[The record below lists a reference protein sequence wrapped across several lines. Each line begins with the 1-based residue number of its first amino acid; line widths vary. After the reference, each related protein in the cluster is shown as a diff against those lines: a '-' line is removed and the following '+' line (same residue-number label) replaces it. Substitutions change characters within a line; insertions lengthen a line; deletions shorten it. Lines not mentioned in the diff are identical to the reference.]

1 MFDNFMQKG
10 KTMDKAD
17 FFKNGSRWLRADFHL
32 HTKSD
37 TEFQR
42 FNGTDTEFTRQYIAQ
57 LKRQGIGVGI
67 VTNHNKFNREEF
79 CALKK
84 AADIEN
90 IYLLPGVEFSL
101 RDGSRGTH
109 LLIVF
114 DYDWIYN
121 PERKNYIEVFLNGA
135 FVGIPQYDSSPYP
148 NSKYTLQEAVVALDE
163 FNHDYF
169 LVMAHVDS
177 KNGMFEEIEARN
189 LNAFATSEAFT
200 SRVFALQ
207 KSRNRD
213 NRAKIPN
220 IALVEGTDNAGGG
233 IAAIGCGNEEKCVTQ
248 KTYVKLGDFNLAA
261 LKYALRDYGNRVR
274 TDDYV
279 ASYNSYIESICFVGG
294 KLDGQTIDFSPEL
307 NCFIGIRGSGKST
320 ALELLRYALGISL
333 SSASADIEYKNDL
346 IDYMLGSGGK
356 IILTVIGENNRRY
369 RIEKIYKQRENIYD
383 EEGNLC
389 NVSIDSVFRM
399 PIYFGQKD
407 LSNKQE
413 GFEAELLQ
421 RLIGNRL
428 SGIRKKIDLKKS
440 EVEAVMLELRKLR
453 NLKSEKE
460 NTEQVIRNIQH
471 QLEFFR
477 QQGVADK
484 LAMQT
489 QFDKD
494 GVVLSKAKE
503 TIVAYAESLSNIVLD
518 YQSFFGHPFS
528 GSTQNETLFCHAAS
542 VFQTVKSSYAL
553 LQEAAK
559 QADDG
564 AKNFDAV
571 MSEFESKRDAM
582 QEEFAKIKR
591 ELNSDTVSPDSF
603 LKLNHA
609 LEMARL
615 RLAELEKQE
624 RRRNSLETAL
634 NGHLAELNNL
644 WNEEF
649 QVLNREVDRI
659 NKAQDKLQ
667 ISICFKERRD
677 ALLAKLKSTFKGTGI
692 KDATYQKMC
701 DDFVDFIEMF
711 RNWQHVRELL
721 SDTQY
726 TEFSKRFKDN
736 NIELLT
742 YKVEDKV
749 VINYNG
755 KPLERH
761 SLGQRAS
768 ALILFLLAQKDNDVL
783 IIDQPEDD
791 LDNQTIYDEVI
802 KQMVALKGQ
811 MQFIFATHNANI
823 PVLGD
828 SEKVSAFSYE
838 DKERIS
844 INAGTIDSPQIH
856 DSIVGI
862 MEGGH
867 DAFNKRNEIY
877 KMWR

>member
-1 MFDNFMQKG
+1 MN
-10 KTMDKAD
+10 KAE

-37 TEFQR
+37 AEFQR
-42 FNGTDTEFTRQYIAQ
+42 FNGTDSEFTSQYVAQ
-57 LKRQGIGVGI
+57 LKRQGIGVGV

-79 CALKK
+79 CAIKK
-84 AADIEN
+84 AADAEN
-90 IYLLPGVEFSL
+90 IYLLPGMEFSL

-121 PERKNYIEVFLNGA
+121 REQKDYIQIFLNAA
-135 FVGIPQYDSSPYP
+135 FVGISSYDSSPYP
-148 NSKYTLQEAVVALDE
+148 NSKYTLQEVVAALEE
-163 FNHDYF
+163 FNRDYF
-169 LVMAHVDS
+169 LIMAHVDS

-189 LNAFATSEAFT
+189 LSAFISSDAFL
-200 SRVFALQ
+200 SKVLALQ

-220 IALVEGTDNAGGG
+220 IALVEGTDNARGG
-233 IAAIGCGNEEKCVTQ
+233 IAAIGCGNEEKGVTQ
-248 KTYVKLGDFNLAA
+248 KTYVKLGDFNFAA
-261 LKYALRDYGNRVR
+261 LKYALRDYINRVR
-274 TDDYV
+274 TGAGDCT
-279 ASYNSYIESICFVGG
+279 ASSNTYIESISFVGG
-294 KLDGQTIDFSPEL
+294 KLDGQTISFSPEL

-333 SSASADIEYKNDL
+333 SSASADIDYKNDL
-346 IDYMLGSGGK
+346 VDYMLGSGGK
-356 IILTVIGENNRRY
+356 IILTVIGQNNKRY

-383 EEGNLC
+383 EDGNLC
-389 NVSIDSVFRM
+389 DVSIDAIFNI

-407 LSNKQE
+407 LSNKRAS
-413 GFEAELLQ
+413 FESDLLQ

-428 SGIRKKIDLKKS
+428 SDVRKKIDLKKNEIES
-440 EVEAVMLELRKLR
+440 VILELRKLR
-453 NLKSEKE
+453 NLKDEKE
-460 NTEQVIRNIQH
+460 ATEQTIRNIQH
-471 QLEFFR
+471 QLDVFK

-484 LAMQT
+484 LAQQT

-494 GVVLSKAKE
+494 GVTLSQTKE
-503 TIVAYAESLSNIVLD
+503 TIGAYVESLSRMVSD
-518 YQSFFGHPFS
+518 YQAFFNYTFS
-528 GSTQNETLFCHAAS
+528 GSKQNEALFNHANA
-542 VFQTVKSSYAL
+542 VFQSVKASFAL
-553 LQEAAK
+553 LQEAAQK
-559 QADDG
+559 AASG
-564 AKNFDAV
+564 AKEFDAIV
-571 MSEFESKRDAM
+571 DEFEAKRVEM
-582 QEEFAKIKR
+582 QEDFAKIKR

-603 LKLNHA
+603 LKLNHD

-624 RRRNSLETAL
+624 KRRGNLEAAL
-634 NGHLAELNNL
+634 NTHLAALNNL
-644 WNEEF
+644 WNDEF
-649 QVLNREVDRI
+649 QVLQKEVERI
-659 NKAQDKLQ
+659 NNAQDKLQ
-667 ISICFKERRD
+667 ITISFKDQRETF
-677 ALLAKLKSTFKGTGI
+677 LAKLKATFKGTGI
-692 KDATYQKMC
+692 KDAIYQKIAEG
-701 DDFVDFIEMF
+701 FVDFIEMF
-711 RNWQHVRELL
+711 RNWQRVRDHL
-721 SDTQY
+721 SDMQY
-726 TEFSKRFKDN
+726 GEFYKRFKGNDV
-736 NIELLT
+736 ELLT
-742 YKVEDKV
+742 YKVPDKV

-802 KQMVALKGQ
+802 KQMVSLKGQ

-828 SEKVSAFSYE
+828 SEKVLAFSFE
-838 DKERIS
+838 DKAMIS
-844 INAGTIDSPQIH
+844 INSGTIDSPPIH
-856 DSIVGI
+856 NSIVGI
-862 MEGGH
+862 MEGGQ

>member
-1 MFDNFMQKG
+1 MQKG

-42 FNGTDTEFTRQYIAQ
+42 FNGTDTEFTSQYIAQ

-109 LLIVF
+109 QLIVF
-114 DYDWIYN
+114 DYDWICN

-148 NSKYTLQEAVVALDE
+148 NSKYTLQEVVAALDE

-189 LNAFATSEAFT
+189 LSAFITSEAFA
-200 SRVFALQ
+200 SRVLALQ

-213 NRAKIPN
+213 NRTKIPN

-233 IAAIGCGNEEKCVTQ
+233 IAAIGCGNEESGVTQ
-248 KTYVKLGDFNLAA
+248 KTYVKLGDFNFAA
-261 LKYALRDYGNRVR
+261 LKYALRDYNNRIR
-274 TDDYV
+274 SNDYV
-279 ASYNSYIESICFVGG
+279 APCNSYIESIGFVGG

-307 NCFIGIRGSGKST
+307 NCFIGIRGSGKSA

-333 SSASADIEYKNDL
+333 SSASADREYKNGL
-346 IDYMLGSGGK
+346 IDHVLGSGGK
-356 IILTVIGENNRRY
+356 IILTVMGENNRRY
-369 RIEKIYKQRENIYD
+369 RIEKIYKQRECIYD

-389 NVSIDSVFRM
+389 NVSIDSIFRL

-407 LSNKQE
+407 LSNKE
-413 GFEAELLQ
+413 ACFEADLLQ

-440 EVEAVMLELRKLR
+440 EIEAVVLELRKLR

-460 NTEQVIRNIQH
+460 ATEQAVRNTKH
-471 QLEFFR
+471 QLDVFR
-477 QQGVADK
+477 QHEVADK
-484 LAMQT
+484 LAQQI

-494 GVVLSKAKE
+494 GVTLSKAKE
-503 TIVAYAESLSNIVLD
+503 TIAAYVESLSNIVMD
-518 YQSFFGHPFS
+518 YQPFFDRPFS
-528 GSTQNETLFCHAAS
+528 GSPQNDALFSHATS
-542 VFQTVKSSYAL
+542 VFQAVKSSYAL
-553 LQEAAK
+553 LQEAVR
-559 QADDG
+559 QADGG
-564 AKNFDAV
+564 AKEFDV
-571 MSEFESKRDAM
+571 VLNEFESKRGAM

-603 LKLNHA
+603 LKLNHT

-624 RRRNSLETAL
+624 SRRSKLEATL
-634 NGHLAELNNL
+634 NGHLAELNEF

-649 QVLNREVDRI
+649 QALNKEVDRI

-667 ISICFKERRD
+667 ITISFKDERE
-677 ALLAKLKSTFKGTGI
+677 AFLAKLKTTFKGTGI
-692 KDATYQKMC
+692 KDAAYQKMC
-701 DDFVDFIEMF
+701 EDFVDFIEMF
-711 RNWQHVRELL
+711 RNWQHVRDLL

-726 TEFSKRFKDN
+726 VEFAKRFKDN

-742 YKVEDKV
+742 YRVEDKV
-749 VINYNG
+749 VISYNG

-802 KQMVALKGQ
+802 KRIVSLKGQ

-838 DKERIS
+838 DKSRIS

-856 DSIVGI
+856 ESIVGI
-862 MEGGH
+862 MEGGY
-867 DAFNKRNEIY
+867 DAFKKRNEIY

>member
-1 MFDNFMQKG
+1 
-10 KTMDKAD
+10 MDTTE
-17 FFKNGSRWLRADFHL
+17 FFKNGNRWLRADFHL

-37 TEFQR
+37 SEFAK
-42 FNGTDTEFTRQYIAQ
+42 FTGSEAEFATQYLAQ
-57 LKRQGIGVGI
+57 MKSQDISIGVI
-67 VTNHNKFNREEF
+67 TNHNKFNFDEF
-79 CALKK
+79 KLLRKTAEK
-84 AADIEN
+84 DDV
-90 IYLLPGVEFSL
+90 YLLPGVEFSL
-101 RDGSRGTH
+101 QGGAKGIH
-109 LLIVF
+109 VLVVF
-114 DYDWIYN
+114 DDAWIFN
-121 PERKNYIEVFLNGA
+121 KEQRNYIQMFLDASFAGKVN
-135 FVGIPQYDSSPYP
+135 YWCSPYD
-148 NSKYTLQEAVVALDE
+148 NSNFTLPMAIQHLDQYKK
-163 FNHDYF
+163 DYF
-169 LVMAHVDS
+169 IVMAHVDDD
-177 KNGMFEEIEARN
+177 NGMFSELEGRG
-189 LNAFATSEAFT
+189 LNEFVALKEFRQ
-200 SRVFALQ
+200 RVYALQ
-207 KSRNRD
+207 KSRKESNRGRVPD
-213 NRAKIPN
+213 
-220 IALVEGTDNAGGG
+220 IAFVEGTDNARGG
-233 IAAIGCGNEEKCVTQ
+233 IPAIGLGNEVKGIAQ
-248 KTYVKLGDFNLAA
+248 KTYVKLGDFNFAA
-261 LKYALRDYGNRVR
+261 LKYALRDYNNRVR
-274 TDDYV
+274 TDDSV
-279 ASYNSYIESICFVGG
+279 APYNSYIESISFVGG
-294 KLDGQTIDFSPEL
+294 KLDGQTINFSPEL

-333 SSASADIEYKNDL
+333 SSAAADIEYKNDL

-356 IILTVIGENNRRY
+356 IILTVMGQNNRRY

-383 EEGNLC
+383 EDGNLC
-389 NVSIDSVFRM
+389 NVSIDSIFCM

-407 LSNKQE
+407 LSNKKVS
-413 GFEAELLQ
+413 FESDLLQ

-428 SGIRKKIDLKKS
+428 SDIHKKIELKKN
-440 EVEAVMLELRKLR
+440 EVESVILELRKLR
-453 NLKSEKE
+453 NLKGEKE
-460 NTEQVIRNIQH
+460 NTEQGIRNVQH
-471 QLEFFR
+471 QLEIFK

-484 LAMQT
+484 LAQQT

-494 GVVLSKAKE
+494 GVVLSKVKE
-503 TIVAYAESLSNIVLD
+503 TIAAYVETLSNVVVD
-518 YQSFFGHPFS
+518 YQSFFAHQFA
-528 GSTQNETLFCHAAS
+528 GSAQNETLFDRAIT

-559 QADDG
+559 KADDG
-564 AKNFDAV
+564 AKEFDSV
-571 MSEFESKRDAM
+571 LNEFESKRGAM

-591 ELNSDTVSPDSF
+591 ELNSETVSPDSF

-609 LEMARL
+609 LEMAQL
-615 RLAELEKQE
+615 RLAELDKQE
-624 RRRNSLETAL
+624 TRRVSLEAAL
-634 NGHLAELNNL
+634 YRHLADLNDL

-649 QVLNREVDRI
+649 QVLNKEVDRI

-667 ISICFKERRD
+667 ITIAFKEQRG
-677 ALLAKLKSTFKGTGI
+677 AFLAKLKTTFKGTGI
-692 KDATYQKMC
+692 KDATYQRMC
-701 DDFVDFIEMF
+701 EDFVDFIEMF
-711 RNWQHVRELL
+711 RNWQHVRDHL

-726 TEFSKRFKDN
+726 VEFSKRFKDN

-742 YKVEDKV
+742 YKVPDKV

-755 KPLERH
+755 KSLERH

-802 KQMVALKGQ
+802 KQMVSLKGR

-838 DKERIS
+838 DKTMIS

-856 DSIVGI
+856 ESIVGI

>member
-1 MFDNFMQKG
+1 
-10 KTMDKAD
+10 MDKVE

-37 TEFQR
+37 TEFLR
-42 FNGTDTEFTRQYIAQ
+42 FNGTDSEFSSQYIAQ
-57 LKRQGIGVGI
+57 LKRQGIGVGV
-67 VTNHNKFNREEF
+67 VTNHNKFNKEEF
-79 CALKK
+79 CAMKK
-84 AADIEN
+84 AADAES

-101 RDGSRGTH
+101 KDGSRGTH
-109 LLIVF
+109 VLIVF

-121 PERKNYIEVFLNGA
+121 REQKDYIQVFLSGA
-135 FVGIPQYDSSPYP
+135 FVGIPNCDSSPYP
-148 NSKYTLQEAVVALDE
+148 NSKYTLQEVVVALDE

-189 LNAFATSEAFT
+189 LSAFVTSEAFL

-213 NRAKIPN
+213 NRAKVPD
-220 IALVEGTDNAGGG
+220 IALVEGSDNAGGG
-233 IAAIGCGNEEKCVTQ
+233 ISAIGCGNEVNGVPQ
-248 KTYVKLGDFNLAA
+248 KTYVKLGDFNFAA
-261 LKYALRDYGNRVR
+261 LKYALRDYVNRVSSN
-274 TDDYV
+274 DYV
-279 ASYNSYIESICFVGG
+279 APYNSYIESLSFMGG
-294 KLDGQTIDFSPEL
+294 KLDGQTIHFSPEL

-333 SSASADIEYKNDL
+333 SSASADMDYKNDL

-356 IILTVIGENNRRY
+356 TILTVIGQNNKRY
-369 RIEKIYKQRENIYD
+369 RIEKIYKQKENVYD
-383 EEGNLC
+383 EEGKLC
-389 NVSIDSVFRM
+389 NVSIDAVFNA

-407 LSNKQE
+407 LSNKRAS
-413 GFEAELLQ
+413 FESDLLQ

-428 SGIRKKIDLKKS
+428 SDVRKKIDLKKN
-440 EVEAVMLELRKLR
+440 EIEAVLLELRKLR
-453 NLKSEKE
+453 NLKDEKDA
-460 NTEQVIRNIQH
+460 TEQAIRNVLH
-471 QLEFFR
+471 QLDVFK

-484 LAMQT
+484 LAQQT

-494 GVVLSKAKE
+494 GVTLSQTKE
-503 TIVAYAESLSNIVLD
+503 TIGAYVESLSRMISD
-518 YQSFFGHPFS
+518 YQAFFTYTLS
-528 GSTQNETLFCHAAS
+528 GSKQNETLFNHAND
-542 VFQTVKSSYAL
+542 VFQSVKASFAL
-553 LQEAAK
+553 LQEVAQKAAS
-559 QADDG
+559 G
-564 AKNFDAV
+564 AKEFDAIIG
-571 MSEFESKRDAM
+571 EFESKRVEM
-582 QEEFAKIKR
+582 QEDFAKIKR

-603 LKLNHA
+603 LKLNHD

-624 RRRNSLETAL
+624 KRRGNLEAVL
-634 NGHLAELNNL
+634 NTHLAALNNL
-644 WNEEF
+644 WNDEF
-649 QVLNREVDRI
+649 QVLKKEVERI
-659 NKAQDKLQ
+659 NNAQDKLRLT
-667 ISICFKERRD
+667 ISFKEQRETF
-677 ALLAKLKSTFKGTGI
+677 LAKLKATFKGTGI
-692 KDATYQKMC
+692 KDATYQKMVE
-701 DDFVDFIEMF
+701 DFVDFIEMF
-711 RNWQHVRELL
+711 RNWQRVRELL
-721 SDTQY
+721 SDMQY
-726 TEFSKRFKDN
+726 AEFAKRFNDSKA
-736 NIELLT
+736 ELLT
-742 YKVEDKV
+742 YKVPDKV

-802 KQMVALKGQ
+802 KQMVSLKGQ

-828 SEKVSAFSYE
+828 SEKVLAFSFE
-838 DKERIS
+838 DKAMIS
-844 INAGTIDSPQIH
+844 INAGTIDSPPIH

-862 MEGGH
+862 MEGGQ

>member
-1 MFDNFMQKG
+1 
-10 KTMDKAD
+10 MDKAE

-37 TEFQR
+37 TEFKR
-42 FNGTDTEFTRQYIAQ
+42 FNGTDSEFTSQYIAQ
-57 LKRQGIGVGI
+57 LKRQDIAVGV
-67 VTNHNKFNREEF
+67 VTNHNKFNKEEF
-79 CALKK
+79 SAMKK
-84 AADIEN
+84 AADAEN
-90 IYLLPGVEFSL
+90 IYLLPGMEFSL
-101 RDGSRGTH
+101 RDGSRGIH

-121 PERKNYIEVFLNGA
+121 REQKDYIQIFLNTA
-135 FVGIPQYDSSPYP
+135 FVGIPHCDSSPYP
-148 NSKYTLQEAVVALDE
+148 NSKYTLQEVVAALDE

-169 LVMAHVDS
+169 LIMAHVDS

-189 LNAFATSEAFT
+189 LSAFT
-200 SRVFALQ
+200 SSDAFSSKVLALQ

-213 NRAKIPN
+213 NRAKIPS

-233 IAAIGCGNEEKCVTQ
+233 IAAIGCGNEENGVTQ
-248 KTYVKLGDFNLAA
+248 KTYVKLGDFNFAA
-261 LKYALRDYGNRVR
+261 LKYALRDYSNRVR

-279 ASYNSYIESICFVGG
+279 TPYNSYIESIRFVGG

-356 IILTVIGENNRRY
+356 IILTVMGQNNRRY

-383 EEGNLC
+383 EDGNLC
-389 NVSIDSVFRM
+389 NVSIDSIFCL

-407 LSNKQE
+407 LSNKKVS
-413 GFEAELLQ
+413 FESDLLQ

-428 SGIRKKIDLKKS
+428 SDIHKKIELKKG
-440 EVEAVMLELRKLR
+440 EVEAVILELRKLR
-453 NLKSEKE
+453 NLKGEKE
-460 NTEQVIRNIQH
+460 NTEQGIRNIQH
-471 QLEFFR
+471 QLDIFK

-484 LAMQT
+484 LAQQT

-494 GVVLSKAKE
+494 GVVLSKVKE
-503 TIVAYAESLSNIVLD
+503 TITAYVETLSNIILD
-518 YQSFFGHPFS
+518 YQSFFAHPFS
-528 GSTQNETLFCHAAS
+528 GSTQNETLFNHATT

-559 QADDG
+559 KADDG
-564 AKNFDAV
+564 AKEFDSV
-571 MSEFESKRDAM
+571 LNEFESKRGAM

-591 ELNSDTVSPDSF
+591 ELNSETVSPDSF
-603 LKLNHA
+603 LKLNHD
-609 LEMARL
+609 LEMAQL
-615 RLAELEKQE
+615 RLAELDKQE
-624 RRRNSLETAL
+624 KRRVSLEAAL
-634 NGHLAELNNL
+634 YRHLAELNDL

-649 QVLNREVDRI
+649 QVLNKEVDRI

-667 ISICFKERRD
+667 ITISFKEERGVF
-677 ALLAKLKSTFKGTGI
+677 LAKLKTTFKGTGI
-692 KDATYQKMC
+692 KDATYQIIAE
-701 DDFVDFIEMF
+701 DFVDFIEMF
-711 RNWQHVRELL
+711 RNWQRVRDLL
-721 SDTQY
+721 SDMQFV
-726 TEFSKRFKDN
+726 EFSKRFKDSN
-736 NIELLT
+736 VELLT
-742 YKVEDKV
+742 YKVPDKV

-802 KQMVALKGQ
+802 KQMVSLKGK

-838 DKERIS
+838 DKNQIA

-856 DSIVGI
+856 ESIVGI

>member
-1 MFDNFMQKG
+1 MN
-10 KTMDKAD
+10 KAE

-37 TEFQR
+37 AEFQR
-42 FNGTDTEFTRQYIAQ
+42 FNGTDSEFTSQYVAQ
-57 LKRQGIGVGI
+57 LKRQGIGVGV
-67 VTNHNKFNREEF
+67 VTNHNKFNRDEF
-79 CALKK
+79 CAMKK
-84 AADIEN
+84 AADAEN
-90 IYLLPGVEFSL
+90 IYLLPGMEFSL

-121 PERKNYIEVFLNGA
+121 REQKDYIQIFLNTA
-135 FVGIPQYDSSPYP
+135 FVGISSYDSPPYP
-148 NSKYTLQEAVVALDE
+148 NSKYTLQEVVAALEE
-163 FNHDYF
+163 FNRDYF
-169 LVMAHVDS
+169 LIMAHVDS

-189 LNAFATSEAFT
+189 LSAFT
-200 SRVFALQ
+200 SSDAFLSKVLALQ

-213 NRAKIPN
+213 NRAKIPD
-220 IALVEGTDNAGGG
+220 IALVEGTDNARGG
-233 IAAIGCGNEEKCVTQ
+233 IAAVGCGNEENGVTQ
-248 KTYVKLGDFNLAA
+248 KTFVKLGDFNFAA

-274 TDDYV
+274 AADCV
-279 ASYNSYIESICFVGG
+279 APHNFYIESISFVGG
-294 KLDGQTIDFSPEL
+294 KLDGQTINFSPDL

-333 SSASADIEYKNDL
+333 SSAAADIEYKNDL
-346 IDYMLGSGGK
+346 IDCMLGSGGK
-356 IILTVIGENNRRY
+356 IILTVMGQHNRRY

-383 EEGNLC
+383 EDGNLC
-389 NVSIDSVFRM
+389 NVSIDSIFCI

-407 LSNKQE
+407 LSNKKE
-413 GFEAELLQ
+413 SFESDLVQ

-428 SGIRKKIDLKKS
+428 SDVQKKIELKKN
-440 EVEAVMLELRKLR
+440 EIEALILELRKLR
-453 NLKSEKE
+453 NLKDEKE
-460 NTEQVIRNIQH
+460 NTEQGIRNIQH
-471 QLEFFR
+471 QLDIFK

-484 LAMQT
+484 LAQQT
-489 QFDKD
+489 LFDKD
-494 GVVLSKAKE
+494 GVVLTKVKDTITAYVE
-503 TIVAYAESLSNIVLD
+503 TLSNVVLE
-518 YQSFFGHPFS
+518 YQSFFAHSFS
-528 GSTQNETLFCHAAS
+528 GSDQNETLFNHATT
-542 VFQTVKSSYAL
+542 VFQAVKSSYLL

-559 QADDG
+559 RADDG
-564 AKNFDAV
+564 AKEFDLV
-571 MSEFESKRDAM
+571 LNEFDSRRDAM

-591 ELNSDTVSPDSF
+591 ELNSETISPDSF
-603 LKLNHA
+603 LKLNHT
-609 LEMARL
+609 LEMAQL
-615 RLAELEKQE
+615 RLAELDKQE
-624 RRRNSLETAL
+624 KRRVSLETAL
-634 NGHLAELNNL
+634 YRHLAELNDL
-644 WNEEF
+644 WNEEY
-649 QVLNREVDRI
+649 QVLNKEVDRI
-659 NKAQDKLQ
+659 NNAQDKLQ
-667 ISICFKERRD
+667 IAIAFKEQRGIF
-677 ALLAKLKSTFKGTGI
+677 LSKLKTTFKGTGI
-692 KDATYQKMC
+692 KEPTYQRMC
-701 DDFVDFIEMF
+701 EDFVDFIEMF
-711 RNWQHVRELL
+711 RNWQHVRDLL

-726 TEFSKRFKDN
+726 MEFSKRFKDSN
-736 NIELLT
+736 VELLT
-742 YKVEDKV
+742 YRVPDKV

-802 KQMVALKGQ
+802 KQMVSLKGR

-828 SEKVSAFSYE
+828 SETVSAFSYE
-838 DKERIS
+838 DSKTQIA

-856 DSIVGI
+856 EAIVGI

>member
-1 MFDNFMQKG
+1 MN
-10 KTMDKAD
+10 KAD

-37 TEFQR
+37 SEFVK
-42 FNGTDTEFTRQYIAQ
+42 FDGTDVEFIEQYIAQ
-57 LKRQGIGVGI
+57 MKRQNVSVGLI
-67 VTNHNKFNREEF
+67 TNHNKFNLQEF
-79 CALKK
+79 KALRK
-84 AADIEN
+84 AAGSEG

-101 RDGSRGTH
+101 QGGTKGVH
-109 LLIVF
+109 ILIAF
-114 DYDWIYN
+114 DDDWIYN
-121 PERKNYIEVFLNGA
+121 KEGQNYIQQFLDA
-135 FVGIPQYDSSPYP
+135 SFVGKVNYWCSPYA
-148 NSKYTLQEAVVALDE
+148 NSNFTLEAVVQYLDQYKK
-163 FNHDYF
+163 DYF
-169 LVMAHVDS
+169 IVMAHVDDNNGLFTELEGRGLNEFVAS
-177 KNGMFEEIEARN
+177 KEFKR
-189 LNAFATSEAFT
+189 S
-200 SRVFALQ
+200 VYALQ
-207 KSRNRD
+207 KSRKYD
-213 NRAKIPN
+213 NRAKVPH
-220 IALVEGTDNAGGG
+220 IALVEGSDNAGGG
-233 IAAIGCGNEEKCVTQ
+233 ISAIGCGNEVNGVPQ
-248 KTYVKLGDFNLAA
+248 KTYVKLGDFNFAA
-261 LKYALRDYGNRVR
+261 LKYALRDYGNRVSSNE
-274 TDDYV
+274 YI
-279 ASYNSYIESICFVGG
+279 APYNSYIESLSFMGG

-333 SSASADIEYKNDL
+333 SNASADIEYKNDL

-356 IILTVIGENNRRY
+356 IILTVMGENNRRY
-369 RIEKIYKQRENIYD
+369 RIEKIYKQKENIYD

-389 NVSIDSVFRM
+389 NVSIDSIFRM

-407 LSNKQE
+407 LSNKKAS
-413 GFEAELLQ
+413 FEADLLQ

-428 SGIRKKIDLKKS
+428 SDIRKKIDLKKTEIES
-440 EVEAVMLELRKLR
+440 VILELRKLR

-460 NTEQVIRNIQH
+460 TSEQVIRNVQH
-471 QLEFFR
+471 QLDVFK

-484 LAMQT
+484 LAQQT

-503 TIVAYAESLSNIVLD
+503 TIAAYVESLYNIVLD
-518 YQSFFGHPFS
+518 YQSFFDHPFS
-528 GSTQNETLFCHAAS
+528 GSTQNETLFCHATSA
-542 VFQTVKSSYAL
+542 FQTIKSSYAL
-553 LQEAAK
+553 LQEVAK
-559 QADDG
+559 KAGDG
-564 AKNFDAV
+564 AKEFDTV
-571 MSEFESKRDAM
+571 LTEFESKRGTM

-591 ELNSDTVSPDSF
+591 ELNSDTVRPDSY
-603 LKLNHA
+603 LKLNHD

-624 RRRNSLETAL
+624 GRRRNLEVAL

-649 QVLNREVDRI
+649 QVLNKEVDRI

-667 ISICFKERRD
+667 IAISFKEQRG
-677 ALLAKLKSTFKGTGI
+677 AFLAKLKSTFKGTGI
-692 KDATYQKMC
+692 KDASYQKMC

-711 RNWQHVRELL
+711 RNWQHVRDLL
-721 SDTQY
+721 SDVQY
-726 TEFSKRFKDN
+726 MEFSKRFKDN
-736 NIELLT
+736 NVELLT

-838 DKERIS
+838 DKTLIS

-856 DSIVGI
+856 ESIVGI

>member
-1 MFDNFMQKG
+1 
-10 KTMDKAD
+10 MDKTE

-37 TEFQR
+37 AAFPRFTGTNSEFAS
-42 FNGTDTEFTRQYIAQ
+42 QYIAQ
-57 LKRQGIGVGI
+57 LKRQGIGIGV

-79 CALKK
+79 FAMKR
-84 AADIEN
+84 AADAEN
-90 IYLLPGVEFSL
+90 IFLLPGMEFSL

-109 LLIVF
+109 VLIVF

-121 PERKNYIEVFLNGA
+121 REGKDYTQIFVNSA
-135 FVGIPQYDSSPYP
+135 FIGIQGFDSSPYP
-148 NSKYTLQEAVVALDE
+148 NSNYTLQDLVSALDA
-163 FNHDYF
+163 FNRDYF

-189 LNAFATSEAFT
+189 LNSILKSDAFLEK
-200 SRVFALQ
+200 VFALQ

-213 NRAKIPN
+213 NRKKVPN
-220 IALVEGTDNAGGG
+220 IALVEGTDNAAGG
-233 IAAIGCGNEEKCVTQ
+233 ICAVGCGNEVNGVTQ
-248 KTYVKLGDFNLAA
+248 KTYIKLGDFNFTA
-261 LKYALRDYGNRVR
+261 LKYALRDCSNRVKSDNPV
-274 TDDYV
+274 TP
-279 ASYNSYIESICFVGG
+279 SNSYVDSISFIGG
-294 KLDGQTIDFSPEL
+294 KLDGQTINFSPEL

-333 SSASADIEYKNDL
+333 SNASADVEYKNDL
-346 IDYMLGSGGK
+346 IGYMLESGGK
-356 IILTVIGENNRRY
+356 IILTIRGKNGRRY
-369 RIEKIYKQRENIYD
+369 RVEKIYKQKESIFD
-383 EEGNLC
+383 EDGALC
-389 NVSIDSVFRM
+389 NVSIDSIFGT

-407 LSNKQE
+407 LSNKSTD
-413 GFEAELLQ
+413 FETDLLQ

-428 SGIRKKIDLKKS
+428 LDVRKKIGLKKS
-440 EVEAVMLELRKLR
+440 EVEATILELRKLR

-460 NTEQVIRNIQH
+460 ATEQVVRDVKH
-471 QLEFFR
+471 QLDIFK

-484 LAMQT
+484 LAQQT

-494 GVVLSKAKE
+494 GVVLAKAQE
-503 TIVAYAESLSNIVLD
+503 MIASYVESLSNIVLD
-518 YQSFFGHPFS
+518 YQSFFAHPFS
-528 GSTQNETLFCHAAS
+528 GSKQNETLFNHATS
-542 VFQTVKSSYAL
+542 VFQTIQSSYAM
-553 LQEAAK
+553 LQEAAGK
-559 QADDG
+559 AGDG
-564 AKNFDAV
+564 AREFNV
-571 MSEFESKRDAM
+571 VLSEFDSRRSEM
-582 QEEFAKIKR
+582 QEEFARIKR
-591 ELNSDTVSPDSF
+591 ELNSETVSPDSF

-609 LEMARL
+609 LEMAQL
-615 RLAELEKQE
+615 RLAELDRQEK
-624 RRRNSLETAL
+624 RRGNLEAIL

-649 QVLNREVDRI
+649 QVLKKEVDRI
-659 NKAQDKLQ
+659 NKTQDKLQ
-667 ISICFKERRD
+667 ITISFKEQRE
-677 ALLAKLKSTFKGTGI
+677 AFLAKLKSIFKGTGI
-692 KDATYQKMC
+692 KDTTYQKMK
-701 DDFVDFIEMF
+701 DNFVDFIEMY
-711 RNWQHVRELL
+711 RNWQQVRDIL
-721 SDTQY
+721 SDMQFV
-726 TEFSKRFKDN
+726 EFAKRFKEN
-736 NIELLT
+736 NLELLT
-742 YKVEDKV
+742 YKVNDKV

-755 KPLERH
+755 KPLARH

-802 KQMVALKGQ
+802 KQMVSLKGR

-838 DKERIS
+838 DKSAIS

>member
-1 MFDNFMQKG
+1 MNKV
-10 KTMDKAD
+10 D

-37 TEFQR
+37 SEFAK
-42 FNGTDTEFTRQYIAQ
+42 FDGTDVEFVEQYIAQ
-57 LKRQGIGVGI
+57 MKRQNVSVGLI
-67 VTNHNKFNREEF
+67 TNHNKFNLQEF
-79 CALKK
+79 KTLRK
-84 AADIEN
+84 AAGTEC

-101 RDGSRGTH
+101 QGGARGVH
-109 LLIVF
+109 LLIAF
-114 DYDWIYN
+114 DDDWIYN
-121 PERKNYIEVFLNGA
+121 KEGQNYIQQFLDA
-135 FVGIPQYDSSPYP
+135 SFVGKVNYWCRPYVNSNLTLESAVQLLDQY
-148 NSKYTLQEAVVALDE
+148 KK
-163 FNHDYF
+163 DYF
-169 LVMAHVDS
+169 IVMAHVDDNNGLFTELEGRGLNEFVAS
-177 KNGMFEEIEARN
+177 KEFKRSVY
-189 LNAFATSEAFT
+189 AF
-200 SRVFALQ
+200 Q
-207 KSRNRD
+207 KSRKYD
-213 NRAKIPN
+213 NRAKVPD
-220 IALVEGTDNAGGG
+220 IALVEGSDNAGGG
-233 IAAIGCGNEEKCVTQ
+233 ISAIGCGNEVNGVTQ
-248 KTYVKLGDFNLAA
+248 KTYVKLGDFNFAA
-261 LKYALRDYGNRVR
+261 LKYALRDNTNRVR

-279 ASYNSYIESICFVGG
+279 APYNSYIESISFLGG

-346 IDYMLGSGGK
+346 IDHMLGSGGK
-356 IILTVIGENNRRY
+356 IILIVMGENNRRY

-383 EEGNLC
+383 EDGNLC
-389 NVSIDSVFRM
+389 NVSIDSIFRM

-407 LSNKQE
+407 LSNKKVS
-413 GFEAELLQ
+413 FEADLLQ

-428 SGIRKKIDLKKS
+428 SDIRKKIDLKKT
-440 EVEAVMLELRKLR
+440 EIEAAILELRKLR

-460 NTEQVIRNIQH
+460 TSEQVIRNVQH
-471 QLEFFR
+471 QLDVFT

-484 LAMQT
+484 LSQQT

-494 GVVLSKAKE
+494 GVVLSKARE
-503 TIVAYAESLSNIVLD
+503 TIAAYAESLSNIVLD

-528 GSTQNETLFCHAAS
+528 GSTQNETLFCHATS
-542 VFQTVKSSYAL
+542 VFQNVKSSYAL
-553 LQEAAK
+553 LQEAE
-559 QADDG
+559 
-564 AKNFDAV
+564 KNAVEGVKEFDTV
-571 MSEFESKRDAM
+571 IDEFEARRGVM

-591 ELNSDTVSPDSF
+591 ELNSDTVSPDSY
-603 LKLNHA
+603 LKLNHD

-624 RRRNSLETAL
+624 SRRRNLESLL
-634 NGHLAELNNL
+634 NGYLAELNNL

-649 QVLNREVDRI
+649 QVLNKEVDRI

-667 ISICFKERRD
+667 IFISFKERRETF
-677 ALLAKLKSTFKGTGI
+677 LTKLKSMFKGTGI
-692 KDATYQKMC
+692 KDATYQKMSE
-701 DDFVDFIEMF
+701 DFVDFIEMF

-721 SDTQY
+721 SDAQY
-726 TEFSKRFKDN
+726 AEFAKRFEENK
-736 NIELLT
+736 IELLT

-768 ALILFLLAQKDNDVL
+768 ALILFLLAQKDKDVL

-838 DKERIS
+838 DKTMIS
-844 INAGTIDSPQIH
+844 INEGTIDSPQIH
-856 DSIVGI
+856 ESIVGI

-867 DAFNKRNEIY
+867 DAFYKRNEIY